1 MVATLFYV
9 DVLTDTGSLAVVD
22 GDEGFHAAT
31 VRRIRP
37 GEHLVLGDGAGQL
50 AHCRVERAGR
60 NVLQAR
66 VLRRWSVAP
75 GCPRVTVVQALPKS
89 ERSELAIELATEAGA
104 DAFLAWQ
111 AARCVANWGGARID
125 KGLRRWCSA
134 ARSAARQSRR
144 AYIPRV
150 DGVLST
156 AELTE
161 RIRDEVAAGAA
172 VLVLHE
178 SATDRLGDICSNEQV
193 MQADSLFLVVG
204 PEGGI
209 ASEEIAAITGAGAM
223 AVRLGPQVLRT
234 STAAA
239 VALGAL
245 GVLTPRW
252 DRLGDLTPGAQIG
265 TAPANDLPANP
276 LRQADQPT
284 PSA

>member
-1 MVATLFYV
+1 MVATLFYI
-9 DVLTDTGSLAVVD
+9 DALPDPGALAVVD

-37 GEHLVLGDGAGQL
+37 GEQLVLGDGAGGL
-50 AHCRVERAGR
+50 ARCLVEHTGR
-60 NVLQAR
+60 DGLHAR
-66 VLRRWSVAP
+66 VLGRWSVAP
-75 GCPRVTVVQALPKS
+75 GQPSVTVVQALPKS

-111 AARCVANWGGARID
+111 AARCVANWQGARVD
-125 KGLRRWCSA
+125 KGLRRWRA
-134 ARSAARQSRR
+134 VARSAARQSRR
-144 AYIPRV
+144 AHIPAV

-156 AELTE
+156 AALTQ
-161 RIRDEVAAGAA
+161 RIRDEVAAGAK

-178 SATDRLGDICSNEQV
+178 SATDRLADV
-193 MQADSLFLVVG
+193 AVAQANSLLLVVG

-209 ASEEIAAITGAGAM
+209 APDEITALTDAGAV

-245 GVLTPRW
+245 GVLTSRW
-252 DRLGDLTPGAQIG
+252 DG
-265 TAPANDLPANP
+265 
-276 LRQADQPT
+276 
-284 PSA
+284 SSSV

>member
-9 DVLTDTGSLAVVD
+9 DALPDTGALAVVD

-37 GEHLVLGDGAGQL
+37 GEHLVIGDGAGGL
-50 AHCRVERAGR
+50 ARCQVEHAGR
-60 NVLQAR
+60 DGLHAR
-66 VLRRWSVAP
+66 VLGRWSVARGRP
-75 GCPRVTVVQALPKS
+75 PVTVVQALPKS

-111 AARCVANWGGARID
+111 AARCVASWEGARVD
-125 KGLRRWCSA
+125 KGLRRWRA
-134 ARSAARQSRR
+134 VARSAARQSRR
-144 AYIPRV
+144 AHIPPV
-150 DGVLST
+150 EGVLST
-156 AELTE
+156 VALTQ
-161 RIRDEVAAGAA
+161 RIRDEVAGGAA
-172 VLVLHE
+172 VLALHE
-178 SATDRLGDICSNEQV
+178 SASDRLADIFAGVTVAHANSV
-193 MQADSLFLVVG
+193 LLIVG

-209 ASEEIAAITGAGAM
+209 APDEIAALTDAGAA

-252 DRLGDLTPGAQIG
+252 DVASSL
-265 TAPANDLPANP
+265 
-276 LRQADQPT
+276 
-284 PSA
+284 